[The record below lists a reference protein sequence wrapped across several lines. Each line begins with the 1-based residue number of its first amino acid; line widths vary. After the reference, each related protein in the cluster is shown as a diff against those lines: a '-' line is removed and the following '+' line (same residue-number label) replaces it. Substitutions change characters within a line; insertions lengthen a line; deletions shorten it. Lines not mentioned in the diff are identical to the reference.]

1 MNDMNNFQNEVIEE
15 RDDLSVKLGNLC
27 SFLENSEIFD
37 ELDDDEKERLTAQR
51 EIMSEYLDI
60 LEERISYLS

>member
-1 MNDMNNFQNEVIEE
+1 MNNFQNEVIEE